1 MPQPEGTAANNAV
14 REKNWKYLERFDMRE
29 EQFYPFA
36 METSGF
42 MHSRAVELVKII
54 ARLQSEY
61 LREKA
66 PIGRALQRSSVG
78 ARFRHIIER
87 VVVAQQFGYSRM
99 LLNYRQRCVPS

>member
-1 MPQPEGTAANNAV
+1 V
-14 REKNWKYLERFDMRE
+14 ERFVSE

-36 METSGF
+36 MEASSGF
-42 MHSRAVELVKII
+42 MHRRAVKLVKVI

-99 LLNYRQRCVPS
+99 LLNHRQRCVSS